1 MIIDK
6 GAFEACLAHL
16 ITCGRI
22 RQEGVGL
29 LSGPLDAPVRA
40 APGQLDNVT
49 ATYWTPLTNVAEFRR
64 VRYEVDPE
72 TLLAAYNELE
82 AEGLRPAVLVHS
94 HLTGGAAPS
103 PADVRYAVDP
113 ALLHMIVDL
122 AGPRPHAA
130 LWQVLPEFWL
140 SEERVMKIR
149 YQVADLQKQ
158 GTSAT
163 DLTRGVSEG

>member
-1 MIIDK
+1 VTIDRTAC
-6 GAFEACLAHL
+6 GAGRGHL
-16 ITCGRI
+16 ITYGRI

-49 ATYWTPLTNVAEFRR
+49 ATYWTPLANVAEFPR

-103 PADVRYAVDP
+103 SADVRYASDP
-113 ALLHMIVDL
+113 ALLNMIVDL
-122 AGPRPHAA
+122 EPQRPHAV
-130 LWQVLPEFWL
+130 LWRLTPGTDPL
-140 SEERVMKIR
+140 KIR
-149 YQVADLQKQ
+149 YQVADLRKQ
-158 GTSAT
+158 ESSAT
-163 DLTRGVSEG
+163 DLTRDVSGG